1 VTVCTNYVAGVDLVE
16 HGLPATIT
24 ETRGDVEVLVSEMVE
39 LELEH
44 ERIGLATVD
53 ARVVSE
59 EGDEIGGALS
69 DERLFPAYGVRDIA
83 LAVRRVVLS
92 FVGRSAGA
100 TVIVSLPAGP
110 ATPGEA

>member
-1 VTVCTNYVAGVDLVE
+1 MTVCTNYVAGVDLVE
-16 HGLPATIT
+16 HGLPATIA

-39 LELEH
+39 LEH

-53 ARVVSE
+53 AGVVSE
-59 EGDEIGGALS
+59 EGDEIGGALG

-100 TVIVSLPAGP
+100 TVIVSLPARP